1 MSEEVKKEGFWESK
15 MNVGSVA
22 FISGVLVG
30 IGFMLLIL
38 AAGFA
43 L

>member
-1 MSEEVKKEGFWESK
+1 MVQETEKFWDSK
-15 MNVGSVA
+15 LNVGSVA

-30 IGFMLLIL
+30 MGFILLIL
-38 AAGFA
+38 AVGF